1 MTAINDLLTVMTRL
15 RELEYGC
22 PWDQVQ
28 TYRSIAPSTLEEA
41 YEVVDAIE
49 QGDSQQLKEEL
60 GDLLFQV
67 IFYSELGKEEQAF
80 TFEQIVTDLT
90 AKLIRRHPHVFPE
103 GTLESRISPS
113 VTSEDRR
120 VMELGIKQAW
130 EATKQQERNAKGCS
144 SVMDDVPIAFP
155 SLLRAQKL
163 QKRAANVGFDWPEIN
178 GVYQKLSEEM
188 AELHQELNKA
198 RLSNNVAAIED
209 ELGDVMFT
217 LVNLARHLK
226 IDAETA
232 CRKSSQKFE
241 SRFRIM
247 ESQALSDGVELSS
260 LEEQALDTRWEN
272 AKRQLMAAAG
282 GTKIAL
288 NDDKSINNTK

>member
-1 MTAINDLLTVMTRL
+1 MTAINDLLTVMARL
-15 RELEYGC
+15 REPDYGC

-67 IFYSELGKEEQAF
+67 IFYSELGKEEQVF
-80 TFEQIVTDLT
+80 TFEQIVSDLT
-90 AKLIRRHPHVFPE
+90 SKLIRRHPHVFPK

-113 VTSEDRR
+113 VTPENRR
-120 VMELGIKQAW
+120 AMEREIKQSW
-130 EATKQQERNAKGCS
+130 EATKQQEREAKGCH

-163 QKRAANVGFDWPEIN
+163 QKRAASVGFDWSDID
-178 GVYQKLSEEM
+178 GVFQKLNEEM
-188 AELHQELNKA
+188 AELAEA
-198 RLSNNVAAIED
+198 RESNDLAAVED

-226 IDAETA
+226 VDAETA

-241 SRFRIM
+241 ARFRVM
-247 ESQALSDGVELSS
+247 EAQALSDNVELSS
-260 LEEQALDTRWEN
+260 LEERALDARWEM
-272 AKRQLMAAAG
+272 AKRKLMSTTA
-282 GTKIAL
+282 
-288 NDDKSINNTK
+288 DKVNSAE

>member
-15 RELEYGC
+15 REPEFGC

-90 AKLIRRHPHVFPE
+90 AKLIRRHPHVFPK

-113 VTSEDRR
+113 VTPEDRR
-120 VMELGIKQAW
+120 VMEREIKQAW
-130 EATKQQERNAKGCS
+130 EATKQKERDAKGCH

-163 QKRAANVGFDWPEIN
+163 QKRAANVGFDWSDTN
-178 GVYQKLSEEM
+178 GVFQKLSEEM
-188 AELHQELNKA
+188 DELKEELNKA
-198 RLSNNVAAIED
+198 LNKQRKTAEPTNNLAAIED

-226 IDAETA
+226 IDAETV
-232 CRKSSQKFE
+232 CRKSNQKFE

-247 ESQALSDGVELSS
+247 ESQALVDNVELSS
-260 LEEQALDTRWEN
+260 LEEQVLDARWEM
-272 AKRQLMAAAG
+272 AKRKLMSATVNRANSAE
-282 GTKIAL
+282 
-288 NDDKSINNTK
+288 

>member
-1 MTAINDLLTVMTRL
+1 VSTKPIITTAINDLLTVMTRL
-15 RELEYGC
+15 REPEYGC

-67 IFYSELGKEEQAF
+67 IFYSELGKEEQVF
-80 TFEQIVTDLT
+80 TFEQIVSDLT

-103 GTLESRISPS
+103 GTLSSRISPS

-120 VMELGIKQAW
+120 VMERDIKQKW
-130 EATKQQERNAKGCS
+130 EATKQQEREAKGCH

-163 QKRAANVGFDWPEIN
+163 QKRAATVGFDWSEID
-178 GVYQKLSEEM
+178 GIFQTLAEEM
-188 AELHQELNKA
+188 LELQEELQKA
-198 RLSNNVAAIED
+198 KQANNLVAIED

-247 ESQALSDGVELSS
+247 ESQALADNVELSS
-260 LEEQALDTRWEN
+260 LEEQVLDVRWEM
-272 AKRQLMAAAG
+272 AKQKLMPDRRQG
-282 GTKIAL
+282 K
-288 NDDKSINNTK
+288 

>member
-1 MTAINDLLTVMTRL
+1 MTAINDLLTVMARL
-15 RELEYGC
+15 REPDYGC

-67 IFYSELGKEEQAF
+67 IFYSELGKEEQVF
-80 TFEQIVTDLT
+80 TFEQIVSDLT
-90 AKLIRRHPHVFPE
+90 SKLIRRHPHVFPK

-113 VTSEDRR
+113 VTPENRR
-120 VMELGIKQAW
+120 AMEREIKQSW
-130 EATKQQERNAKGCS
+130 EATKQQEREAKGCH

-163 QKRAANVGFDWPEIN
+163 QKRAASVGFDWSDID
-178 GVYQKLSEEM
+178 GVFQKLNEEM
-188 AELHQELNKA
+188 AELAEA
-198 RLSNNVAAIED
+198 RESNDLAAVED

-226 IDAETA
+226 VDAETA

-241 SRFRIM
+241 ARFRVM
-247 ESQALSDGVELSS
+247 EAQALSDNVELSS
-260 LEEQALDTRWEN
+260 LEERALDARWEV
-272 AKRQLMAAAG
+272 AKRKLMSTTA
-282 GTKIAL
+282 
-288 NDDKSINNTK
+288 DKANSAE

>member
-1 MTAINDLLTVMTRL
+1 VLKVEQANMTAINDLLTVMARL
-15 RELEYGC
+15 REPDYGC

-67 IFYSELGKEEQAF
+67 IFYSEIGKEDQAF
-80 TFEQIVTDLT
+80 TFDDIAAELT

-113 VTSEDRR
+113 VTPENRR
-120 VMELGIKQAW
+120 AMEREIKQSW
-130 EATKQQERNAKGCS
+130 EATKQQEREAKGCH

-155 SLLRAQKL
+155 GLLRAQKL
-163 QKRAANVGFDWPEIN
+163 QKRAASVGFDWSDIN
-178 GVYQKLSEEM
+178 GVYQKLSEEVD
-188 AELHQELNKA
+188 ELKEELKTA
-198 RLSNNVAAIED
+198 GQANNLAAIED

-247 ESQALSDGVELSS
+247 ESQALSDNVKLSS
-260 LEEQALDTRWEN
+260 LEEQALDARWEI
-272 AKRQLMAAAG
+272 AKRKLMSA
-282 GTKIAL
+282 TV
-288 NDDKSINNTK
+288 DKANSAE

>member
-1 MTAINDLLTVMTRL
+1 MTAINDLLTVIARL
-15 RELEYGC
+15 REPDYGC

-28 TYRSIAPSTLEEA
+28 TYNSIAPSTLEEA

-67 IFYSELGKEEQAF
+67 IFYSELGKEEQVF
-80 TFEQIVTDLT
+80 TFEQIVSDLT
-90 AKLIRRHPHVFPE
+90 SKLIRRHPHVFPK
-103 GTLESRISPS
+103 GTLESRIFPS
-113 VTSEDRR
+113 VTPEGRR
-120 VMELGIKQAW
+120 AMEREIKQAW
-130 EATKQQERNAKGCS
+130 ELTKQQERDAKGCH

-163 QKRAANVGFDWPEIN
+163 QKRAATVGFDWRDTD
-178 GVYQKLSEEM
+178 GVYQKLNEEM
-188 AELHQELNKA
+188 AELAEA
-198 RLSNNVAAIED
+198 RESNDLAAVED

-226 IDAETA
+226 VDAETA

-241 SRFRIM
+241 ARFRVM
-247 ESQALSDGVELSS
+247 EAQALSDNVELSL
-260 LEEQALDTRWEN
+260 LEERALDARWEM
-272 AKRQLMAAAG
+272 AKRKLMSTTA
-282 GTKIAL
+282 
-288 NDDKSINNTK
+288 DKVNSAE

>member
-1 MTAINDLLTVMTRL
+1 MTAINDLLTVMMRL
-15 RELEYGC
+15 REPEYGC

-28 TYRSIAPSTLEEA
+28 TYHSIAPSTLEEA

-67 IFYSELGKEEQAF
+67 VFYSELGKEEEAF
-80 TFEQIVTDLT
+80 TFEQIVIDLT

-113 VTSEDRR
+113 VTPEDRR
-120 VMELGIKQAW
+120 AMEREIKQAW
-130 EATKQQERNAKGCS
+130 EATKQQERDAKGCR

-163 QKRAANVGFDWPEIN
+163 QKRAANVGFDWSDID
-178 GVYQKLSEEM
+178 GVFQKLSEEM
-188 AELHQELNKA
+188 GELKEELNKERKA
-198 RLSNNVAAIED
+198 AEPINNLAAIED

-241 SRFRIM
+241 ARFRIM
-247 ESQALSDGVELSS
+247 ESQALFDNVELSS
-260 LEEQALDTRWEN
+260 LEEQALDARWEI
-272 AKRQLMAAAG
+272 AKRQLMSETA
-282 GTKIAL
+282 
-288 NDDKSINNTK
+288 DKVNSVE

>member
-15 RELEYGC
+15 REPDYGC

-90 AKLIRRHPHVFPE
+90 AKLIRRHPHVFPG
-103 GTLESRISPS
+103 GTLNSRISPS
-113 VTSEDRR
+113 VTVDDRR
-120 VMELGIKQAW
+120 VMEREIKQAW
-130 EATKQQERNAKGCS
+130 EATKQKEREEKGCH

-163 QKRAANVGFDWPEIN
+163 QKRAANVGFDWSDID
-178 GVYQKLSEEM
+178 GVFQKLSEEM
-188 AELHQELNKA
+188 AELKEELNKERKA
-198 RLSNNVAAIED
+198 AEQASNLAAIED

-241 SRFRIM
+241 SRFRVM
-247 ESQALSDGVELSS
+247 ESQALSDRVELSS
-260 LEEQALDTRWEN
+260 LEEQVLDARWEM
-272 AKRQLMAAAG
+272 AKRQLMVSD
-282 GTKIAL
+282 
-288 NDDKSINNTK
+288 NR